1 MIEDAHVVVVDDEP
15 DVRDTVGEYLSMR
28 GLRVTTLDGGA
39 ALRELLAKS
48 RVDLIVLDLNM
59 PGEDGLSLARH
70 VRATCDAGIVMLT
83 ALAEPADRVLGLE
96 LGADDYVPKPFDLR
110 ELLARVRSVL
120 RRRTPASP
128 DGAAG
133 PEDGR
138 IRFGAFVLDLAA
150 RKLRRLDGQEV
161 KLTAMEFDLLALFA
175 TKPGRVL
182 SREQILD
189 LAHNKEEEPFDR
201 SVDIRIARLRRK
213 LEIDRTK
220 PVHIKTVRGAGYI
233 FER

>member
-1 MIEDAHVVVVDDEP
+1 
-15 DVRDTVGEYLSMR
+15 MR
-28 GLRVTTLDGGA
+28 L
-39 ALRELLAKS
+39 AL
-48 RVDLIVLDLNM
+48 
-59 PGEDGLSLARH
+59 
-70 VRATCDAGIVMLT
+70 
-83 ALAEPADRVLGLE
+83 
-96 LGADDYVPKPFDLR
+96 
-110 ELLARVRSVL
+110 L
-120 RRRTPASP
+120 RRRTPAP
-128 DGAAG
+128 EETAA

-138 IRFGAFVLDLAA
+138 IRFGAFVLDLAGC
-150 RKLRRLDGQEV
+150 KLRRLDGNEV

-175 TKPGRVL
+175 SRPGRVL